1 MKRKNAFLWDLSC
14 HSLQQGFLLPSPSR
28 VCAQGLP
35 QPCVRHLKCVE
46 LGLLSILMEAV
57 PWTTGPLTMP
67 TSRVVRRMGYTQLV
81 KL

>member
-1 MKRKNAFLWDLSC
+1 MMRKNAFLWVLPC
-14 HSLQQGFLLPSPSR
+14 YSLQQGFLLPSPSR
-28 VCAQGLP
+28 VWARGLP
-35 QPCVRHLKCVE
+35 QPWVQHLKCVE

-57 PWTTGPLTMP
+57 PWATGPLTMP